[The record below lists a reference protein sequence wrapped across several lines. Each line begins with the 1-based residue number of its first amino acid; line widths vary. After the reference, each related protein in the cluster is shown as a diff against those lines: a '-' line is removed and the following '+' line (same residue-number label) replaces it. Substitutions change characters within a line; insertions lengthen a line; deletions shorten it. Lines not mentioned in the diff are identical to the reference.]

1 MESRSHG
8 HCEDRDQQ
16 PRFLSDMQREM
27 SGSGVADVKFNDALI
42 PTRSLMFY
50 TVSAAGPVFVIV
62 AALLFLQPNKHLL
75 VALSALGAVVSA
87 MALARLLYDLTMD
100 IAGYPDF
107 KLPVW
112 AVFYLIIYVVLFFMF
127 AFFGLHVG
135 SPGVYFGGI
144 ADAALLDSLYLSLCN
159 YIGSAPDS
167 SITLKTQLPRFLAV
181 AQGFISMFIN
191 VVIITKFVN
200 TF

>member
-1 MESRSHG
+1 MVISS
-8 HCEDRDQQ
+8 
-16 PRFLSDMQREM
+16 SS
-27 SGSGVADVKFNDALI
+27 SGTQTADVKFSSALI

-50 TVSAAGPVFVIV
+50 TLTAAGPVFVIV
-62 AALLFLQPNKHLL
+62 AALLFLRPNKHILL
-75 VALSALGAVVSA
+75 TLSLLGALISAGALG
-87 MALARLLYDLTMD
+87 RLLYDLTMD

-127 AFFGLHVG
+127 VFFGLQSG

-144 ADAALLDSLYLSLCN
+144 ADPALLDSLYISLTN
-159 YIGSAPDS
+159 YIGVSPDP
-167 SITLKTQLPRFLAV
+167 SITLKTPLPRFLSV
-181 AQGFISMFIN
+181 TQGFISMFIN

>member
-1 MESRSHG
+1 
-8 HCEDRDQQ
+8 
-16 PRFLSDMQREM
+16 MQREM
-27 SGSGVADVKFNDALI
+27 SGSGGSSSSSRPNADVKFNDALI

-62 AALLFLQPNKHLL
+62 AALLFLRPNKHIL
-75 VALSALGAVVSA
+75 VALSLLGALVSA
-87 MALARLLYDLTMD
+87 TALARLLYDLTMD

-144 ADAALLDSLYLSLCN
+144 DDAALLDSLYMSLCN
-159 YIGSAPDS
+159 YIGVSPDP
-167 SITLKTQLPRFLAV
+167 SITLKTQLPRFLSV
-181 AQGFISMFIN
+181 IQGFISMFIN